1 MNRLVLSIAA
11 ILLAGMQI
19 ATAKQQHA
27 DLVVAADG
35 SGNFRSLT
43 EALQSLPMYNYQR
56 YVVYVKNGVYNEK
69 ILIDRDYL
77 TIVGES
83 KDSTIIE
90 FSQLRSDW
98 QARPDYIGAAV
109 INITSDD
116 VILENLTV
124 RNTQPEVG
132 PHAFAIYGTG
142 TRTILLNCNVTSN
155 GGDTVSLWNYKNG
168 MYYHAGCYFEGSVDF
183 VCPRGWCYIRDSRFY
198 ENSKTAAIW
207 HAAVTNKAQKM
218 VLENCSFDGVPGY
231 NLARHHY
238 EAQFFFLNCS
248 FSETMINKPVFYHH
262 YPKEPEK
269 NRPYFYGN
277 RYFYFNCHR
286 TGGDYD
292 WHADN
297 LTSWPHG
304 IKPDDVDAEWAFD
317 GKWSPESTRAPEV
330 VKFEIKGDS
339 LVLLFFNELLCV
351 RGKPVLQTSAGKKL
365 TFREGQGRDILS
377 FTCNQVIT
385 EKDFESPIAFFSGE
399 ILGNTATVSER
410 KISLLHLAQ

>member
-1 MNRLVLSIAA
+1 MSRFILFLSAL
-11 ILLAGMQI
+11 LLAGMQA
-19 ATAKQQHA
+19 ATAQQRFA
-27 DLVVAADG
+27 DLVVASDG
-35 SGNFRSLT
+35 TGNYKSLT

-56 YVVYVKNGVYNEK
+56 YVIYVKNGVYNEK
-69 ILIDRDYL
+69 IRIDRDYL

-90 FSQLRSDW
+90 YSQLRSDW
-98 QARPDYIGAAV
+98 QAKPDYIGAAV

-116 VILENLTV
+116 VILENLTI

-132 PHAFAIYGTG
+132 PHAFTIYGTG
-142 TRTILLNCNVTSN
+142 TRTMIINCNVTSN

-168 MYYHAGCYFEGSVDF
+168 MYYHAGCRFEGAVDF

-207 HAAVTNKAQKM
+207 HAAVINKDQKL
-218 VLENCSFDGVPGY
+218 VLEHCSFDGVPGY

-248 FSETMINKPVFYHH
+248 FSETMTDKPVYYYH

-277 RYFYFNCHR
+277 RYYYFNCHR
-286 TGGDYD
+286 TGGDYS

-297 LTSWPHG
+297 LVSWPHG
-304 IKPDDVDAEWAFD
+304 LKPDDVDAEWTFD
-317 GKWSPESTRAPEV
+317 GQWSPESTKAPGA

-339 LVLLFFNELLCV
+339 LLWIYFNELLCV
-351 RGKPVLQTSAGKKL
+351 RGKPVLQTSTGSKL
-365 TFREGQGRDILS
+365 IFREGQGRDILS
-377 FTCNQVIT
+377 FAGDRPIT
-385 EKDFESPIAFFSGE
+385 EKDLKSPVRIISGE
-399 ILGNTATVSER
+399 LLGNTATVSER
-410 KISLLHLAQ
+410 RISVLHLAQ

>member
-1 MNRLVLSIAA
+1 M
-11 ILLAGMQI
+11 LLGSLHMASAQ
-19 ATAKQQHA
+19 KQHA

-35 SGNFRSLT
+35 TGNFKSLT

-56 YVVYVKNGVYNEK
+56 YVIYLKNGVYNEK

-90 FSQLRSDW
+90 YSQLRSDW
-98 QARPDYIGAAV
+98 QAKPDHIGAAV

-116 VILENLTV
+116 VILENLTI
-124 RNTQPEVG
+124 RNTQPQVG
-132 PHAFAIYGTG
+132 PHAFTIYGTG

-168 MYYHAGCYFEGSVDF
+168 MYYHAGCYFEGGVDF

-198 ENSKTAAIW
+198 ENSETAAIW
-207 HAAVTNKAQKM
+207 HAAVTNRDQKM
-218 VLENCSFDGVPGY
+218 VLVNCSFDGVQGY

-248 FSETMINKPVFYHH
+248 FSETMTDKPVYYYH
-262 YPKEPEK
+262 YPKEPDK
-269 NRPYFYGN
+269 NRPYFYGD

-286 TGGDYD
+286 TGGDYA

-297 LTSWPHG
+297 LTSWPQG
-304 IKPDDVDAEWAFD
+304 LIPDDVDAAWAFD
-317 GKWSPESTRAPEV
+317 GKWSPESTKAPEAIM
-330 VKFEIKGDS
+330 FEIRNNS
-339 LVLLFFNELLCV
+339 TLEVFFDELLCV
-351 RGKPVLQTSAGKKL
+351 RGKPVLSTSTGKKL

-377 FTCNQVIT
+377 FTSDQEIAP
-385 EKDFESPIAFFSGE
+385 KDFALPVSVISGE
-399 ILGNTATVSER
+399 ILGNFATVSER
-410 KISLLHLAQ
+410 KISMLHLAQ